1 MEYTLDDCDFG
12 NLTRPD
18 ENCPVNYI
26 PGRDK
31 IKTNWLDWFE
41 NNQRNCEQCQCGI
54 WTEGSNQIPIHWKI
68 GSLESQV
75 PSGLMSEKKIASIR
89 K

>member
-12 NLTRPD
+12 NLTGPD

-26 PGRDK
+26 PGCNK
-31 IKTNWLDWFE
+31 IKTNGLDWFE
-41 NNQRNCEQCQCGI
+41 ISGTANNANVGYGPRDRI
-54 WTEGSNQIPIHWKI
+54 QIPIHRKI